1 MARFWHQALALLR
14 RDRSHHKA
22 ELLAQR
28 GAATFAQSLEMWWSN
43 SLVFDR
49 SDWVSAW
56 VDPRQSYWSRDGLT
70 QATRAI
76 TVDGRL
82 IWLVSHPKFKR
93 PYHSREETA
102 TEAFLDAQNAWR
114 RKTAQAKAKGE
125 VREIVYRLA
134 TFRESYAV
142 VIDDAYR
149 SPLCDEGVDGF
160 LRSLGVPGIK
170 RCPGW
175 LVAWFYYVDRQVGF
189 VIYEAH
195 KRHVTGRGKM
205 TEP

>member
-1 MARFWHQALALLR
+1 MTRFWHQVLALLR
-14 RDRSHHKA
+14 RNRSYHKA

-28 GAATFAQSLEMWWSN
+28 DASSIAQSLEMRRED
-43 SLVFDR
+43 LVFDR

-56 VDPRQSYWSRDGLT
+56 VDPRQVYWSRDGLT

-76 TVDGRL
+76 TVNGRL

-102 TEAFLDAQNAWR
+102 MEAFSDAENAWH
-114 RKTAQAKAKGE
+114 RKLAQAHAKRA
-125 VREIVYRLA
+125 VREIAYRLA

-195 KRHVTGRGKM
+195 KRHVAEQG
-205 TEP
+205 